1 MVALFFKVNA
11 NTALPCWMASLRLA
25 LEEERVAS
33 NGSEEGKEAASNVE
47 QAVSLRHSQRNSR
60 GHLSSCF
67 CRE

>member
-33 NGSEEGKEAASNVE
+33 NGSEEGKEAASNVRTGSQLTAFSKE
-47 QAVSLRHSQRNSR
+47 QSGPLK
-60 GHLSSCF
+60 
-67 CRE
+67 